1 MNQKWGRQSAT
12 GAPMAAPEL
21 AVPTLARAA
30 LVRGAGLFGFWLL
43 LARPGGDA
51 ALGAPGLSPTL
62 AADLAVGLLAAA
74 AATWVS
80 LGLLPPSPGHLSI
93 GALTRFALNFIW
105 QSVAAGIDV
114 ARRAFDPRLPLKAGY
129 LTYPV
134 RLPPG
139 SGRCVF
145 GAVTSLMPGTL
156 MVGTDADDALV
167 YHCLDMDQPVAA
179 NLALDEAL
187 LTCVRHE
194 GADSD

>member
-1 MNQKWGRQSAT
+1 
-12 GAPMAAPEL
+12 MAGLEPVA
-21 AVPTLARAA
+21 PTLARAT

-43 LARPGGDA
+43 LARPGGDS
-51 ALGAPGLSPTL
+51 ALSAPDFAPTL

-80 LGLLPPSPGHLSI
+80 LRLLPPAPGRLSF
-93 GALTRFALNFIW
+93 GALARFALHFVW

-114 ARRAFDPRLPLKAGY
+114 ARRAFDPRLPLKPGY
-129 LTYPV
+129 LAYPV

-139 SGRCVF
+139 SRRCVF

-167 YHCLDMDQPVAA
+167 YHCLDTDQPVAA
-179 NLALDEAL
+179 NLARDEVL
-187 LTCVRHE
+187 LTRVSQDA
-194 GADSD
+194 ADND